1 MNELRGL
8 WHGKRTDNGEWVEG
22 VPCGKYMICGFN
34 TLRGDDEVTMSEY
47 PEFDYVEIDPST
59 LGECVGFRDK
69 NRIPMFEGDVVT
81 YKSTTGKTW
90 TGQIFYSVNK
100 SRFVLEVDGGQMFE
114 IARKYANC
122 YEVIGNIY
130 DNPELLKV
138 DFEKYRKDKP

>member
-8 WHGKRTDNGEWVEG
+8 WHGKSEIGGQWIVGYLRKAIYTSDDVR
-22 VPCGKYMICGFN
+22 YSITN
-34 TLRGDDEVTMSEY
+34 TMGAHFIV
-47 PEFDYVEIDPST
+47 DPST

-81 YKSTTGKTW
+81 YKSTSGKTW

-122 YEVIGNIY
+122 YEVIGNIH
-130 DNPELLKV
+130 DNLNAKERTSH
-138 DFEKYRKDKP
+138 ERE